1 VKGANMLTEFGQKK
15 KILIVE
21 DHPVARLGLAKVL
34 ARENEFQIIGEAEDV
49 QQAMDIIE
57 KIKPDVIILDLSLK
71 SSNGLEFQ
79 KYLKANRPDLNVL
92 VVSMFD
98 ETIYAVRVLEAGA
111 KGYLMKDA
119 SVEDLLK
126 AVHSVANGRIY
137 VSDNV
142 KSKIMGNLSYRKSD
156 ENISSISSLSSR
168 EQQVFLMISRGW
180 RTRQIAQQLGL
191 SIKTIETYCSHIK
204 DKLNLSNAAELLRY
218 AVQWSIHD
226 GTKGEKRQTVEL

>member
-1 VKGANMLTEFGQKK
+1 MFAELGTKK

-34 ARENEFQIIGEAEDV
+34 ARESDFQIIGEAEDV
-49 QQAMDIIE
+49 DQAMEAIE
-57 KIKPDVIILDLSLK
+57 SKKPDIIILDLSLK

-79 KYLKANRPDLNVL
+79 KYLKSNRPELNVL

-119 SVEDLLK
+119 TVEELIK
-126 AVHSVANGRIY
+126 AVHSVSNGRIY

-142 KSKIMGNLSYRKSD
+142 KSKIMGNLSFRKTD

-226 GTKGEKRQTVEL
+226 GAKAESKQPVQL

>member
-1 VKGANMLTEFGQKK
+1 MLTELGQKK

-21 DHPVARLGLAKVL
+21 DHPVARLGLTKVL
-34 ARENEFQIIGEAEDV
+34 AKENEFQIIGEAEDV

-57 KIKPDVIILDLSLK
+57 NIKPDIIILDLSLK

-79 KYLKANRPDLNVL
+79 KFLKTNRPDLNVL

-119 SVEDLLK
+119 PVEDLLK
-126 AVHSVANGRIY
+126 AVHSVSNGRIY

-142 KSKIMGNLSYRKSD
+142 KSKIMGNLSFRKTD
-156 ENISSISSLSSR
+156 ENISSISSLSTR
-168 EQQVFLMISRGW
+168 EQQVFMMISRGW

-226 GTKGEKRQTVEL
+226 GTKTEKNQEVHV

>member
-1 VKGANMLTEFGQKK
+1 MITEPGLKK

-21 DHPVARLGLAKVL
+21 DHPVARLGLTKVL
-34 ARENEFQIIGEAEDV
+34 ARENDFQIIGEAEDV
-49 QQAMDIIE
+49 DQALE
-57 KIKPDVIILDLSLK
+57 KIENTKPDITILDLSLK
-71 SSNGLEFQ
+71 SSNGLEFL

-119 SVEDLLK
+119 PVEDLIK
-126 AVHSVANGRIY
+126 AVQAVSSGRIY

-142 KSKIMGNLSYRKSD
+142 KSKIMGNLSFRKAD

-180 RTRQIAQQLGL
+180 RTRQIAQKLGL

-226 GTKGEKRQTVEL
+226 GAKTENRETIQI

>member
-1 VKGANMLTEFGQKK
+1 MLTEFGAKK

-34 ARENEFQIIGEAEDV
+34 SRENDFQIIGEAEDV
-49 QQAMDIIE
+49 QQAMDAIE
-57 KIKPDVIILDLSLK
+57 NAKPDIIILDLSLK

-119 SVEDLLK
+119 PVEDLLK
-126 AVHSVANGRIY
+126 AVHSVSNGRIY

-142 KSKIMGNLSYRKSD
+142 KSKIMGNLSFRKAD

-168 EQQVFLMISRGW
+168 E
-180 RTRQIAQQLGL
+180 
-191 SIKTIETYCSHIK
+191 
-204 DKLNLSNAAELLRY
+204 
-218 AVQWSIHD
+218 
-226 GTKGEKRQTVEL
+226 

>member
-1 VKGANMLTEFGQKK
+1 MLTELGQKK

-21 DHPVARLGLAKVL
+21 DHPVARLGLTKVL
-34 ARENEFQIIGEAEDV
+34 AKENEFQIIGEAEDV
-49 QQAMDIIE
+49 QQAMEIIE
-57 KIKPDVIILDLSLK
+57 NAKPDIIILDLSLK
-71 SSNGLEFQ
+71 TSNGLEFQ
-79 KYLKANRPDLNVL
+79 KFLKANRPDLNVL

-119 SVEDLLK
+119 PVEDLLK
-126 AVHSVANGRIY
+126 AVHSVSNGRIY

-142 KSKIMGNLSYRKSD
+142 KSKIMGNLSFRKAD

-226 GTKGEKRQTVEL
+226 GTKAEKNMEVHV

>member
-1 VKGANMLTEFGQKK
+1 MNNEFGLKK

-21 DHPVARLGLAKVL
+21 DHPVARMGLAKVL
-34 ARENEFQIIGEAEDV
+34 VRENNFQIIGEAEDV
-49 QQAMDIIE
+49 DEAMELIE
-57 KIKPDVIILDLSLK
+57 KQQPDIVILDLSLK

-79 KYLKANRPDLNVL
+79 KYLKKNHPEMNVL

-119 SVEDLLK
+119 PVEDLIK
-126 AVHSVANGRIY
+126 AVTAVSNGRIY
-137 VSDNV
+137 VSDNI
-142 KSKIMGNLSYRKSD
+142 KSRIMGNLSIRKSED
-156 ENISSISSLSSR
+156 NISSIGSLSDR

-180 RTRQIAQQLGL
+180 RTRQIAEKLGL

-226 GTKGEKRQTVEL
+226 GANAQKDTNRETLEVR

>member
-1 VKGANMLTEFGQKK
+1 MFTEAGQRK

-21 DHPVARLGLAKVL
+21 DHPVARLGLSKVL
-34 ARENEFQIIGEAEDV
+34 AHENDFQIIGEAEDV
-49 QQAMDIIE
+49 DQALEAIE
-57 KIKPDVIILDLSLK
+57 HAKPDIVILDLSLK
-71 SSNGLEFQ
+71 SSNGLEFL
-79 KYLKANRPDLNVL
+79 KYLKTGRPDLNVL

-98 ETIYAVRVLEAGA
+98 ETIYAMRVLEAGA

-119 SVEDLLK
+119 SVEELLK
-126 AVHSVANGRIY
+126 AVQAVSNGRIY

-142 KSKIMGNLSYRKSD
+142 KSKIMGNLSFRKTD

-226 GTKGEKRQTVEL
+226 GAGQEEKSEVLSH